1 VKQFIIASAQIEQF
15 KCFSGLVKVEFGE
28 KATFISGDNETGK
41 SSLADSIAYCLTGKT
56 SEGESTFTIV
66 PIGMEKEGIS
76 PSVTLECIIRE
87 DGKPDKPVTL
97 CRTYKAAYNRERT
110 FTGEYATECAI
121 NGTPCTV
128 KAFDQWIE
136 TNICK
141 QDVYKLL
148 TTVRYFTEGIQSK
161 QGKADWQQRRELLLG
176 LIDEE
181 ALPSDLTIAQA
192 QKHDGNSFADLIE
205 QLPRYETAAAYLDFL
220 KRGEAE
226 LVKRIADFP
235 VKVNQQQSNMRN
247 LTETVAPEWVEKKI
261 AECTDAIKALE
272 AENRE
277 FKQRNKESVAAKKL
291 QKLQELNNQK
301 SALVSDFRAIESEWQ
316 ANVRNIDGKIL
327 ESKRIIENLERTIQL
342 KTNDALISYQ
352 TEVKDTCAACSQ
364 KLPAESV
371 EQVKAKKKE
380 NYEAALE
387 LISGLVSD
395 LDKEKE
401 RFNELTKQIDLL
413 PEKPTF
419 DKTESDKIDSAI
431 FTLQQEIAGFN
442 VNADMPN
449 FLERA
454 QAIEIERD
462 KYADIRTTIK
472 LNDECEAK
480 IKELEQ
486 QNALDAAEKS
496 TLQQKIDNVGEFI
509 KLKCEIAQG
518 AVQIHFAGT
527 GLSFEL
533 FKFVKSTGEVK
544 ECCNILLNG
553 TPYNDLSYSTKYIA
567 SLYIV
572 EAFQRAYGVSLPI
585 ISDNTES
592 IDYEGYAESATSDSQ
607 TILMFR
613 IEENCPK
620 CGGHSGRRSLDGK
633 WTCQKCGNVWSKSV
647 TINADN
653 KH

>member
-1 VKQFIIASAQIEQF
+1 MKQFIIKSAQIEQF
-15 KCFSGLVKVEFGE
+15 KCFSGLVKIEFGE
-28 KATFISGDNETGK
+28 KSTSISGDNETGK

-66 PIGMEKEGIS
+66 PIGAEKEGIS
-76 PSVTLECIIRE
+76 PSVTLECVIKE

-97 CRTYKAAYNRERT
+97 TRTYKAAYNRERV

-136 TNICK
+136 TNVCK

-148 TTVRYFTEGIQSK
+148 TTVRHFTEGIQSK
-161 QGKADWQQRRELLLG
+161 AGKSDWQQRRELLLG

-181 ALPSDLTIAQA
+181 ALPSDLALTMERMEQF
-192 QKHDGNSFADLIE
+192 KDLAE

-220 KRGEAE
+220 KRKETE
-226 LVKRIADFP
+226 LIKRIADFP

-247 LTETVAPEWVEKKI
+247 LTETVASDAVEKKI
-261 AECTDAIKALE
+261 AECTDAIKKLDAD
-272 AENRE
+272 NRE
-277 FKQRNKESVAAKKL
+277 FKQKNKESVAAKKL
-291 QKLQELNNQK
+291 QRLQELQK
-301 SALVSDFRAIESEWQ
+301 DKEKVFDVLRTATSTWQ
-316 ANVRNIDGKIL
+316 ADCRSAFMKAGAAKSRVRDVEDSL
-327 ESKRIIENLERTIQL
+327 EYSNKQI
-342 KTNDALISYQ
+342 
-352 TEVKDTCAACSQ
+352 
-364 KLPAESV
+364 
-371 EQVKAKKKE
+371 
-380 NYEAALE
+380 AALE
-387 LISGLVSD
+387 STEAGTVCESCGQELPSGEVL
-395 LDKEKE
+395 LQKE
-401 RFNELTKQIDLL
+401 RKRIAIEQLKSSRELAEKAKIQVDSELTEAQIALGEV
-413 PEKPTF
+413 EKKEPKL
-419 DKTESDKIDSAI
+419 DQESIDKIDSAI
-431 FTLQQEIAGFN
+431 SALQQEIAGFD
-442 VNADMPN
+442 VNADMPDYVGRLAELTTE
-449 FLERA
+449 LERNR
-454 QAIEIERD
+454 AIKRIIE
-462 KYADIRTTIK
+462 

-486 QNALDAAEKS
+486 QNASDAAEKS
-496 TLQQKIDNVGEFI
+496 TLQQKIDAVGEFI

-518 AVQIHFAGT
+518 AVQVHFFGT
-527 GLSFEL
+527 GLSFDL

-572 EAFQRAYGVSLPI
+572 EAFQKAYGVSLPI

-592 IDYEGYAESATSDSQ
+592 IDYEGYATSAPVNSQ

-613 IEENCPK
+613 VEENCPK
-620 CGGHSGRRSLDGK
+620 CGGHSGRRSIDGK
-633 WTCQKCGNVWSKSV
+633 WTCQKCGNVWRKSV
-647 TINADN
+647 TIDADN

>member
-1 VKQFIIASAQIEQF
+1 VKQFIIKSAQIEQF
-15 KCFSGLVKVEFGE
+15 KCFSGLVKIEFGE

-76 PSVTLECIIRE
+76 PSIKLECVIRE
-87 DGKPDKPVTL
+87 EGKPDKPVTL
-97 CRTYKAAYNRERT
+97 TRTYKAAYNRERV

-161 QGKADWQQRRELLLG
+161 AGKSDWQQRRELLLG

-181 ALPSDLTIAQA
+181 ALPSDYALATEHKDQF
-192 QKHDGNSFADLIE
+192 SDLVE
-205 QLPRYETAAAYLDFL
+205 QLPRYETASAYLDFL
-220 KRGEAE
+220 KKKESE
-226 LVKRIADFP
+226 LIKRIADFP
-235 VKVNQQQSNMRN
+235 IKVNQQQSNMRN
-247 LTETVAPEWVEKKI
+247 LTETVAPEWIEKKI
-261 AECTDAIKALE
+261 LECTDAIKALE

-316 ANVRNIDGKIL
+316 ANVRNLDGKIL
-327 ESKRIIENLERTIQL
+327 ESKRIVENLERTIQL
-342 KTNDALISYQ
+342 KTNDALMSYQ
-352 TEVKDTCAACSQ
+352 TEVKDTCAVCSQ

-371 EQVKAKKKE
+371 EHVKAKKKE
-380 NYEAALE
+380 NYEASLE
-387 LISGLVSD
+387 LIGGLVRD
-395 LDKEKE
+395 LEKEKE
-401 RFNELTKQIDLL
+401 HLNELTKQIDLL
-413 PEKPTF
+413 SEKPTF
-419 DKTESDKIDSAI
+419 DKTESDKIDSHI
-431 FTLQQEIAGFN
+431 FTLQQEIAGFD
-442 VNADMPN
+442 VNADMPDYN
-449 FLERA
+449 DRA
-454 QAIEIERD
+454 IKIEAEKEYYSDFQRN
-462 KYADIRTTIK
+462 IK
-472 LNDECEAK
+472 LNDECESK
-480 IKELEQ
+480 IKELEE
-486 QNALDAAEKS
+486 QNAKDAQEKS
-496 TLQQKIDNVGEFI
+496 ALQQKIDAVGEFI
-509 KLKCEIAQG
+509 KMKCEIAQG
-518 AVQIHFAGT
+518 AVEDHFKGT
-527 GLSFEL
+527 GLSFDL

-553 TPYNDLSYSTKYIA
+553 VLYNDLSYSTKYIA

-572 EAFQRAYGVSLPI
+572 EAFQKAYGVSLPI

-592 IDYEGYAESATSDSQ
+592 IDYEGYAEGATSNSQ

-613 IEENCPK
+613 VEENCPK

-647 TINADN
+647 TIIADN
-653 KH
+653 EH

>member
-1 VKQFIIASAQIEQF
+1 MKQFIIKSAQIEQF

-41 SSLADSIAYCLTGKT
+41 SSLADSVAYCLTGKT

-76 PSVTLECIIRE
+76 PSVTLECLIKE
-87 DGKPDKPVTL
+87 EGKPDKPVTL
-97 CRTYKAAYNRERT
+97 SRAYKAAYNRERV

-161 QGKADWQQRRELLLG
+161 AGKSDWQQRRELLLG
-176 LIDEE
+176 LIDEK
-181 ALPSDLTIAQA
+181 ALPSDLALTATRQEQFI
-192 QKHDGNSFADLIE
+192 DLAS
-205 QLPRYETAAAYLDFL
+205 QLPRYETANNYLDFL
-220 KRGEAE
+220 KRKESE

-247 LTETVAPEWVEKKI
+247 LNETVAPEFVEKKI
-261 AECTDAIKALE
+261 VECTDAIKALE
-272 AENRE
+272 EENKA
-277 FKQRNKESVAAKKL
+277 FKQKRRESATAKKL
-291 QKLQELNNQK
+291 TKLQELNQQK
-301 SALVSDFRAIESEWQ
+301 EQVVRDFRTTESDWQ
-316 ANVRNIDGKIL
+316 AKMRDLDGKIL
-327 ESKRIIENLERTIQL
+327 ESKRIIDNLERTIQL

-364 KLPAESV
+364 KLPAETV
-371 EQVKAKKKE
+371 EHVKAKKKE

-387 LISGLVSD
+387 SISGLVSD

-413 PEKPTF
+413 PDKPKLDQDTI
-419 DKTESDKIDSAI
+419 DKLDSAI
-431 FTLQQEIAGFN
+431 FTIQQEIAGFN

-449 FLERA
+449 YLDRLAEINAELERY
-454 QAIEIERD
+454 
-462 KYADIRTTIK
+462 KNIRYILG

-480 IKELEQ
+480 IRELEQ

-518 AVQIHFAGT
+518 AVQIHFVGT
-527 GLSFEL
+527 GLSFDL

-633 WTCQKCGNVWSKSV
+633 WTCQKCGNVWTKTVSV
-647 TINADN
+647 RDDA
-653 KH
+653 

>member
-1 VKQFIIASAQIEQF
+1 MKTFIVASAQIEQF

-28 KATFISGDNETGK
+28 KSTSISGDNETGK

-66 PIGMEKEGIS
+66 PIGAEKEGIS
-76 PSVTLECIIRE
+76 PSVTLECVIKE

-97 CRTYKAAYNRERT
+97 TRTYKAAYNRERV

-161 QGKADWQQRRELLLG
+161 AGKSDWQQRRELLLG
-176 LIDEE
+176 LIDES
-181 ALPSDLTIAQA
+181 ALPSDYALATEHKQ
-192 QKHDGNSFADLIE
+192 QFSDLVE

-220 KRGEAE
+220 KRKEAE
-226 LVKRIADFP
+226 LIKRIADFP
-235 VKVNQQQSNMRN
+235 IKVNQQQSNMRN
-247 LTETVAPEWVEKKI
+247 LTETVAPDFVEKKI
-261 AECTDAIKALE
+261 VECTDAIKALE
-272 AENRE
+272 EENKA
-277 FKQRNKESVAAKKL
+277 FKQKRRESATAKKL
-291 QKLQELNNQK
+291 QKLQELNQQRTEVLN
-301 SALVSDFRAIESEWQ
+301 DFRATESAWQ
-316 ANVRNIDGKIL
+316 SKVRELDGKIL

-352 TEVKDTCAACSQ
+352 TEVNDTCAACSQ
-364 KLPAESV
+364 KLPAETV
-371 EQVKAKKKE
+371 EHVKAKKKE
-380 NYEAALE
+380 SYEAALE
-387 LISGLVSD
+387 SIKALEND
-395 LDKEKE
+395 LAKEKE
-401 RFNELTKQIDLL
+401 HLNELTKQIDLL
-413 PEKPTF
+413 PDKPTI
-419 DKTESDKIDSAI
+419 DQTELDKIDSAI
-431 FTLQQEIAGFN
+431 FTIQQEIAGFN

-449 FLERA
+449 YLDRFE
-454 QAIEIERD
+454 AIEAERK
-462 KYADIRTTIK
+462 KYGDISRTIQ

-486 QNALDAAEKS
+486 QNVLDSQAKS
-496 TLQQKIDNVGEFI
+496 ELQQKIDNVGEFI

-518 AVQIHFAGT
+518 AVQTHFVGT

-572 EAFQRAYGVSLPI
+572 EAFQKAYGVSLPI

-592 IDYEGYAESATSDSQ
+592 IDYEGYAESATSNSQ

-613 IEENCPK
+613 VEENCPK

-633 WTCQKCGNVWSKSV
+633 WTCQKCGNVWRKSV
-647 TINADN
+647 TINANN

>member
-1 VKQFIIASAQIEQF
+1 MKQFIIASAQIEQF

-41 SSLADSIAYCLTGKT
+41 SSLADAISYCLTGKT

-66 PIGMEKEGIS
+66 PIGMEKDGIS
-76 PSVTLECIIRE
+76 PSVTLECVIQE
-87 DGKPDKPVTL
+87 EGKPDKPVTL
-97 CRTYKAAYNRERT
+97 TRTYKAAYNRERV

-161 QGKADWQQRRELLLG
+161 AGKSDWQQRRELLLG

-181 ALPSDLTIAQA
+181 ALPSDLALTMERKEQF
-192 QKHDGNSFADLIE
+192 KDLAE

-220 KRGEAE
+220 KRKEAE

-247 LTETVAPEWVEKKI
+247 LTETVAPDFVEKKI
-261 AECTDAIKALE
+261 AECTDAIKNLE
-272 AENRE
+272 AENSA
-277 FKQRNKESVAAKKL
+277 FKQKRRESATAKKL
-291 QKLQELNNQK
+291 TKLQELNQQRTEVLN
-301 SALVSDFRAIESEWQ
+301 DFRTTESVWQ
-316 ANVRNIDGKIL
+316 ANIRELDGKIL
-327 ESKRIIENLERTIQL
+327 ESKRIIDNLERTIQL

-364 KLPAESV
+364 RLPAETV
-371 EQVKAKKKE
+371 EHVKAKKKE

-387 LISGLVSD
+387 SVSCLVSD
-395 LDKEKE
+395 LEKEKE
-401 RFNELTKQIDLL
+401 HFNELAKQIDVL
-413 PEKPTF
+413 PDKPTI
-419 DKTESDKIDSAI
+419 DQESIDKIDSAI

-449 FLERA
+449 HADRLAEINAELERY
-454 QAIEIERD
+454 
-462 KYADIRTTIK
+462 KNIRYILG
-472 LNDECEAK
+472 LNEECEKK
-480 IKELEQ
+480 IVELEQ

-518 AVQIHFAGT
+518 AVQVHFVGT

-592 IDYEGYAESATSDSQ
+592 IDYEGYAERATSDSQ

-620 CGGHSGRRSLDGK
+620 CSGHSGRRSLDGK
-633 WTCQKCGNVWSKSV
+633 WTCQKCGNVWSKTV

>member
-1 VKQFIIASAQIEQF
+1 MKQFIIKSAQIERF
-15 KCFSGLVKVEFGE
+15 KCFSGMVKIEFGE
-28 KATFISGDNETGK
+28 KSTSIIGDNETGK

-66 PIGMEKEGIS
+66 PIGAEKEGIS
-76 PSVTLECIIRE
+76 PSVTLECVIRE
-87 DGKPDKPVTL
+87 EGKPDKPVTL
-97 CRTYKAAYNRERT
+97 TRTYKAAYNRERV

-161 QGKADWQQRRELLLG
+161 AGKSDWQQRRELLLG
-176 LIDEE
+176 LIDES
-181 ALPSDLTIAQA
+181 ALPSDYALATEHKDQF
-192 QKHDGNSFADLIE
+192 SDLVE

-220 KRGEAE
+220 KRKEAE
-226 LVKRIADFP
+226 LIKRIADFP
-235 VKVNQQQSNMRN
+235 IKVNQQQSNMRN
-247 LTETVAPEWVEKKI
+247 LTETVAPDFAEKKI

-277 FKQRNKESVAAKKL
+277 FKQKNKESVAAKKL

-301 SALVSDFRAIESEWQ
+301 SALASDFRAIESEWQ

-327 ESKRIIENLERTIQL
+327 ESKRIVENLERTIQL
-342 KTNDALISYQ
+342 KTNDALLSYQ

-371 EQVKAKKKE
+371 EHVKAKKKE

-387 LISGLVSD
+387 SVKALEID
-395 LDKEKE
+395 LAKEKE
-401 RFNELTKQIDLL
+401 HLNELTKQIDNL
-413 PEKPTF
+413 PKKPLF
-419 DKTESDKIDSAI
+419 NQEESDKLDSAI

-449 FLERA
+449 FIERA
-454 QAIEIERD
+454 KAIETERD
-462 KYADIRTTIK
+462 KYADIRRTIQ

-480 IKELEQ
+480 IKELEE
-486 QNALDAAEKS
+486 QNAKDSQEKS
-496 TLQQKIDNVGEFI
+496 ALQQKIDAVGEFI
-509 KLKCEIAQG
+509 KMKCEIAQS

-527 GLSFEL
+527 GLSFDL

-572 EAFQRAYGVSLPI
+572 EAFQKAYGVSLPI

-592 IDYEGYAESATSDSQ
+592 IDYEGYATSAPVNSQ

-613 IEENCPK
+613 VEENCPK
-620 CGGHSGRRSLDGK
+620 CGGHSGRRSIDGK
-633 WTCQKCGNVWSKSV
+633 WTCQKCGNVWSKRVDIS
-647 TINADN
+647 ADE
-653 KH
+653 H

>member
-1 VKQFIIASAQIEQF
+1 MKTFIIASAQIEQF
-15 KCFSGLVKVEFGE
+15 KCFSGLVKVEFRE
-28 KATFISGDNETGK
+28 KATYISGDNETGK
-41 SSLADSIAYCLTGKT
+41 SSLADALAYCLTGKT

-66 PIGMEKEGIS
+66 PIGMEKDGIS
-76 PSVTLECIIRE
+76 PSVTLECLIKE

-97 CRTYKAAYNRERT
+97 TRTYKAGYNRERV

-128 KAFDQWIE
+128 KALDQWIE

-161 QGKADWQQRRELLLG
+161 AGKSDWQQRRELLLG
-176 LIDEE
+176 LIDEK
-181 ALPSDLTIAQA
+181 ALPSDLALTMERAEQF
-192 QKHDGNSFADLIE
+192 KDLAE
-205 QLPRYETAAAYLDFL
+205 QLPRYETASAYLDFL
-220 KRGEAE
+220 KRKEAE

-235 VKVNQQQSNMRN
+235 VKVNQQQSNMRT
-247 LTETVAPEWVEKKI
+247 LTETVAPDFVEKKI

-272 AENRE
+272 EENRA
-277 FKQRNKESVAAKKL
+277 FKQKNRESEMAKKL
-291 QKLQELNNQK
+291 EAIHNAGIQRGRI
-301 SALVSDFRAIESEWQ
+301 VSDHQDKIRGWQ
-316 ANVRNIDGKIL
+316 TSVREAAGKV
-327 ESKRIIENLERTIQL
+327 STAKYR
-342 KTNDALISYQ
+342 
-352 TEVKDTCAACSQ
+352 VKDVDGSIEYADSQIKVLEIAKVEDVCPACGQ
-364 KLPAESV
+364 KLPSDTVSEMNENK
-371 EQVKAKKKE
+371 EQSLVDLYKSRDLARKAKIQVDSE
-380 NYEAALE
+380 LEEAQSALAE
-387 LISGLVSD
+387 TEKQEPK
-395 LDKEKE
+395 LD
-401 RFNELTKQIDLL
+401 QAAID
-413 PEKPTF
+413 
-419 DKTESDKIDSAI
+419 SIDSAI
-431 FTLQQEIAGFN
+431 FTLQQEIAGFD

-449 FLERA
+449 FFERA

-462 KYADIRTTIK
+462 KYADIRAIIK
-472 LNDECEAK
+472 LNEECEAK
-480 IKELEQ
+480 IVELEQ
-486 QNALDAAEKS
+486 QNALDAQAKS
-496 TLQQKIDNVGEFI
+496 ELQQKIDNVGEFI

-527 GLSFEL
+527 GLTFDL

-592 IDYEGYAESATSDSQ
+592 IDYEGYAESASADSQ
-607 TILMFR
+607 TILLFR

-620 CGGHSGRRSLDGK
+620 CGGHSGRRSIDGK
-633 WTCQKCGNVWSKSV
+633 WTCQKCGNIWTKTMVVRSD
-647 TINADN
+647 A
-653 KH
+653 

>member
-1 VKQFIIASAQIEQF
+1 MKTFIIASAQIEQF

-41 SSLADSIAYCLTGKT
+41 SSLADAIAYCLTGKT

-66 PIGMEKEGIS
+66 PIGMEKDGIS
-76 PSVTLECIIRE
+76 PSVALECLVKE

-97 CRTYKAAYNRERT
+97 LRTYKAGYNRERV

-161 QGKADWQQRRELLLG
+161 AGKSDWQQRRELLLG
-176 LIDEE
+176 LIDEK
-181 ALPSDLTIAQA
+181 ALPSDLALTMERKEQF
-192 QKHDGNSFADLIE
+192 KDLAE

-220 KRGEAE
+220 KRKEAE

-247 LTETVAPEWVEKKI
+247 LTETVAPDFVEKKI

-272 AENRE
+272 EENQE
-277 FKQRNKESVAAKKL
+277 FKQKRRESATAKKL
-291 QKLQELNNQK
+291 NELQELNQQK
-301 SALVSDFRAIESEWQ
+301 EQVVRDFRTTESAWQ
-316 ANVRNIDGKIL
+316 AKVRELDGKIL

-364 KLPAESV
+364 RLPAETV
-371 EQVKAKKKE
+371 EHVKAKKKE

-387 LISGLVSD
+387 LISGLFSD

-401 RFNELTKQIDLL
+401 RFNELAKQIDVL
-413 PEKPTF
+413 PDKPTI
-419 DKTESDKIDSAI
+419 DQESIDKIDSAI

-496 TLQQKIDNVGEFI
+496 TLQQKIDAVGEFI

-518 AVQIHFAGT
+518 AVQIHFVGI

-613 IEENCPK
+613 VEENCPK

-633 WTCQKCGNVWSKSV
+633 WTCQKCGNVWSKTV

>member
-1 VKQFIIASAQIEQF
+1 MKQFVIKSAKIDNF
-15 KCFSGLVKVEFGE
+15 KCFNGEKEIDFSE
-28 KATFISGDNETGK
+28 KATYVSGDNETGK
-41 SSLADSIAYCLTGKT
+41 SSLADALAYCLTGKT

-66 PIGMEKEGIS
+66 PIGMEKDGIS
-76 PSVTLECIIRE
+76 PSVALECLIRE
-87 DGKPDKPVTL
+87 EGKPDKPVTL
-97 CRTYKAAYNRERT
+97 SRVYKAAYNRERV

-128 KAFDQWIE
+128 KAFDQWVE

-148 TTVRYFTEGIQSK
+148 SLVRYFTEGIQSK
-161 QGKADWQQRRELLLG
+161 AGKSDWQQRRELLLG
-176 LIDEE
+176 LIDEK
-181 ALPSDLTIAQA
+181 ALPSDLALTMERVEQF
-192 QKHDGNSFADLIE
+192 KDLAE
-205 QLPRYETAAAYLDFL
+205 QLPRYETASAYLDFL
-220 KRGEAE
+220 KRKEAE

-247 LTETVAPEWVEKKI
+247 LTETVTPEFVEKKI

-272 AENRE
+272 EENKA
-277 FKQRNKESVAAKKL
+277 FKQKNKESVAAQKL
-291 QKLQELNNQK
+291 QKLQELNEKKAAVVRDFQTSE
-301 SALVSDFRAIESEWQ
+301 SAWQ
-316 ANVRNIDGKIL
+316 AKVRELDGKIL
-327 ESKRIIENLERTIQL
+327 ESKRIVENLERTIQL

-371 EQVKAKKKE
+371 ERVKAKKKE

-387 LISGLVSD
+387 SVKALEND
-395 LDKEKE
+395 LAKEKE
-401 RFNELTKQIDLL
+401 RLNELTKQIDLL
-413 PEKPTF
+413 PEKPTP
-419 DKTESDKIDSAI
+419 DKDRTDAIDSAI

-442 VNADMPN
+442 VNADMPD

-462 KYADIRTTIK
+462 KYADIRTIIK

-480 IKELEQ
+480 IVELEQ
-486 QNALDAAEKS
+486 QNALDAQAKS
-496 TLQQKIDNVGEFI
+496 ELQQKIDNVGEFI

-527 GLSFEL
+527 GLTFDL

-592 IDYEGYAESATSDSQ
+592 IDYEGYAKSASADSQ
-607 TILMFR
+607 TILLFR

-620 CGGHSGRRSLDGK
+620 CGNHAGRRSLDGK
-633 WTCQKCGNVWSKSV
+633 WTCQNCGNVWTKTMV
-647 TINADN
+647 VRADA
-653 KH
+653 

>member
-1 VKQFIIASAQIEQF
+1 MKQFIIKSAQIEQF
-15 KCFSGLVKVEFGE
+15 KCFSGMVKIEFGE
-28 KATFISGDNETGK
+28 KSTSISGDNETGK
-41 SSLADSIAYCLTGKT
+41 SSLADSLAYCLTGKT

-66 PIGMEKEGIS
+66 PIGAEKEGIS
-76 PSVTLECIIRE
+76 PSVTLECVIRE
-87 DGKPDKPVTL
+87 EGKPDKPVTL
-97 CRTYKAAYNRERT
+97 TRTYKAAYNRERV

-121 NGTPCTV
+121 NGTPCTA

-161 QGKADWQQRRELLLG
+161 AGKSDWQQRRELLLG
-176 LIDEE
+176 LIDEK
-181 ALPSDLTIAQA
+181 ALPSDLALTMERKEQF
-192 QKHDGNSFADLIE
+192 KDLAE

-220 KRGEAE
+220 KRKEAE
-226 LVKRIADFP
+226 LIKRIADFP

-247 LTETVAPEWVEKKI
+247 LTETVAPDFVEKKI

-272 AENRE
+272 EENRA
-277 FKQRNKESVAAKKL
+277 FKQKRRESATAKKL
-291 QKLQELNNQK
+291 AKLQELNQQK
-301 SALVSDFRAIESEWQ
+301 EQVVRDFRTTESAWQ
-316 ANVRNIDGKIL
+316 AKVRELDGKIL
-327 ESKRIIENLERTIQL
+327 ESKRIIDNLERTIQL

-364 KLPAESV
+364 RLPAETV
-371 EQVKAKKKE
+371 EHVKAKKKE

-387 LISGLVSD
+387 SVSCLVSD
-395 LDKEKE
+395 LEKEKE
-401 RFNELTKQIDLL
+401 NLNALKNQIDLL
-413 PEKPTF
+413 PDKPTF

-431 FTLQQEIAGFN
+431 FTIQQEIAGFD

-449 FLERA
+449 
-454 QAIEIERD
+454 
-462 KYADIRTTIK
+462 YADKLAELTTKLEQNRAIK
-472 LNDECEAK
+472 RIIELNDECEAK
-480 IKELEQ
+480 IVELEQ
-486 QNALDAAEKS
+486 QNALDAQAKS
-496 TLQQKIDNVGEFI
+496 ELQQKIDNVGEFI

-518 AVQIHFAGT
+518 AVQIHFVGT

-613 IEENCPK
+613 VEENCPK

-633 WTCQKCGNVWSKSV
+633 WTCQKCGNVWSKTVSV
-647 TINADN
+647 RADA
-653 KH
+653 

>member
-1 VKQFIIASAQIEQF
+1 VKQFIINSAQIEQF
-15 KCFSGLVKVEFGE
+15 KCFSGLVKVELGE

-41 SSLADSIAYCLTGKT
+41 SSLADAIAYCLTGKT

-66 PIGMEKEGIS
+66 PIGMEKDGIS
-76 PSVTLECIIRE
+76 PSVTLECLIKE
-87 DGKPDKPVTL
+87 EGKPDKPVTL
-97 CRTYKAAYNRERT
+97 TRTYKAAYNRERV

-161 QGKADWQQRRELLLG
+161 AGKSDWQQRRELLLG

-181 ALPSDLTIAQA
+181 ALPSDLALTATRQEQFI
-192 QKHDGNSFADLIE
+192 DLAS
-205 QLPRYETAAAYLDFL
+205 QLPRYETANNYLDFL
-220 KRGEAE
+220 KRKEAE
-226 LVKRIADFP
+226 LIKRIADFP

-247 LTETVAPEWVEKKI
+247 LTETVAPDFIEKKI
-261 AECTDAIKALE
+261 AECTDAIRALDT
-272 AENRE
+272 ENRA
-277 FKQRNKESVAAKKL
+277 FRQKNKESVAAKKL
-291 QKLQELNNQK
+291 EDWRELQSQHAEVYAKYQDEKRTWDANIRDAQRAVNAAESRTRDVADSLAYAQNQR
-301 SALVSDFRAIESEWQ
+301 RAIETTDVQTMCDKCGAGLTKEQ
-316 ANVRNIDGKIL
+316 IAHNTELMQEALDGI
-327 ESKRIIENLERTIQL
+327 N
-342 KTNDALISYQ
+342 KTFDLA
-352 TEVKDTCAACSQ
+352 
-364 KLPAESV
+364 
-371 EQVKAKKKE
+371 VKAKVQVDKE
-380 NYEAALE
+380 LEEANANLE
-387 LISGLVSD
+387 LLIGKEPQPDKDAVAK
-395 LDKEKE
+395 LDSQIAAI
-401 RFNELTKQIDLL
+401 EL
-413 PEKPTF
+413 
-419 DKTESDKIDSAI
+419 
-431 FTLQQEIAGFN
+431 EIAGFD

-449 FLERA
+449 YADKLSELTTELERNR
-454 QAIEIERD
+454 AIKRILE
-462 KYADIRTTIK
+462 

-480 IKELEQ
+480 IKELEK

-518 AVQIHFAGT
+518 AVQIHFVGT
-527 GLSFEL
+527 GLSFDL

>member
-1 VKQFIIASAQIEQF
+1 MKQFIIKSAQIEQF
-15 KCFSGLVKVEFGE
+15 KCFSGLVKIEFGE
-28 KATFISGDNETGK
+28 KSTYISGDNETGK

-76 PSVTLECIIRE
+76 PSVTLECVIRE
-87 DGKPDKPVTL
+87 EGKPDKPVTL
-97 CRTYKAAYNRERT
+97 TRTYKAAYNRERV

-128 KAFDQWIE
+128 KAFDQWIA
-136 TNICK
+136 TNVCQ
-141 QDVYKLL
+141 QDIYKLL

-161 QGKADWQQRRELLLG
+161 AGKTDWQQRRELLLG
-176 LIDEE
+176 LIDES
-181 ALPSDLTIAQA
+181 ALPSDYTLATEHKQ
-192 QKHDGNSFADLIE
+192 QFSDLVE
-205 QLPRYETAAAYLDFL
+205 QLPRYETATAYLDFL
-220 KRGEAE
+220 KRKEAE
-226 LVKRIADFP
+226 IVKRIADFP

-247 LTETVAPEWVEKKI
+247 LTETVAPDFVEKKI
-261 AECTDAIKALE
+261 AECTDAIKELE

-277 FKQRNKESVAAKKL
+277 FKQKNKESVAAKKL

-301 SALVSDFRAIESEWQ
+301 SALASDFRAIELEWQ

-371 EQVKAKKKE
+371 EHVKAKKKE

-387 LISGLVSD
+387 SVKALEND
-395 LDKEKE
+395 LAKEKE
-401 RFNELTKQIDLL
+401 HLNELTKQIDLL

-419 DKTESDKIDSAI
+419 DKTESDKLDSAI
-431 FTLQQEIAGFN
+431 FTLQQEIAGFD
-442 VNADMPN
+442 VNADMPDYVGRLAELTTE
-449 FLERA
+449 LERNR
-454 QAIEIERD
+454 AIKCIIE
-462 KYADIRTTIK
+462 

-480 IKELEQ
+480 IKELER

-496 TLQQKIDNVGEFI
+496 TLQQKIDAVGEFI

-518 AVQIHFAGT
+518 AVQIHFVGT
-527 GLSFEL
+527 GLSFDL

-553 TPYNDLSYSTKYIA
+553 TPYNDLSYSTRYIA

-572 EAFQRAYGVSLPI
+572 EAFQKAYGVSLPI

-592 IDYEGYAESATSDSQ
+592 IDYEGYAESATSNSQ

-613 IEENCPK
+613 VEENCPK
-620 CGGHSGRRSLDGK
+620 CGGHSGRRSIDGK
-633 WTCQKCGNVWSKSV
+633 WTCQKCGNVWRKSV
-647 TINADN
+647 TIDADN

>member
-1 VKQFIIASAQIEQF
+1 VKQFIIKSAQIEQF
-15 KCFSGLVKVEFGE
+15 KCFSGLVKIEFGE
-28 KATFISGDNETGK
+28 KATYISGDNETGK

-76 PSVTLECIIRE
+76 PSVTLECVIRE
-87 DGKPDKPVTL
+87 EGKPDKPVTL
-97 CRTYKAAYNRERT
+97 TRTYKAAYNRERV

-161 QGKADWQQRRELLLG
+161 AGKSDWQQRRELLLG
-176 LIDEE
+176 LIDES
-181 ALPSDLTIAQA
+181 ALPSDYALATENKDQFI
-192 QKHDGNSFADLIE
+192 DLVE
-205 QLPRYETAAAYLDFL
+205 QLPRYETASAYLDFL
-220 KRGEAE
+220 KKKESE
-226 LVKRIADFP
+226 LIKRIADFP

-247 LTETVAPEWVEKKI
+247 LTETVAPDFIEKKI
-261 AECTDAIKALE
+261 AECTDAIKMLE

-277 FKQRNKESVAAKKL
+277 FKQKNKESVAAKKL
-291 QKLQELNNQK
+291 QKLQELNNKK
-301 SALVSDFRAIESEWQ
+301 SALASDFRAIESEWQ
-316 ANVRNIDGKIL
+316 AKVRDLDGKIL
-327 ESKRIIENLERTIQL
+327 ESKRIVENLEHTIKI
-342 KTNDALISYQ
+342 KTNDALLSYQ

-371 EQVKAKKKE
+371 EHVKAKKKE
-380 NYEAALE
+380 NYEASLE

-395 LDKEKE
+395 LEKEKE
-401 RFNELTKQIDLL
+401 NLNALTKQIDLL

-419 DKTESDKIDSAI
+419 DKEASDKLDSAI

-449 FLERA
+449 YLDRFETIEAERK
-454 QAIEIERD
+454 
-462 KYADIRTTIK
+462 KYADIGRTIQ

-496 TLQQKIDNVGEFI
+496 TLQQKIDAVGEFI

-518 AVQIHFAGT
+518 AVQVNFVGT
-527 GLSFEL
+527 GLSFDL

-572 EAFQRAYGVSLPI
+572 EAFQKAYGVSLPI

-592 IDYEGYAESATSDSQ
+592 IDYEGYAESATADSQ

-613 IEENCPK
+613 VEENCPK

>member
-1 VKQFIIASAQIEQF
+1 MKTFIITSAQIEQF

-41 SSLADSIAYCLTGKT
+41 SSLADAIAYCLTGKT

-66 PIGMEKEGIS
+66 PIGMEKDGIS
-76 PSVTLECIIRE
+76 PSVTLECVIRE
-87 DGKPDKPVTL
+87 EGKPDKPVTL
-97 CRTYKAAYNRERT
+97 TRTYKAAYNRERV

-161 QGKADWQQRRELLLG
+161 AGKSDWQQRRELLLG

-181 ALPSDLTIAQA
+181 ALPSDLALTMERKEQF
-192 QKHDGNSFADLIE
+192 KDLAE

-220 KRGEAE
+220 KRKEAE

-247 LTETVAPEWVEKKI
+247 LTETVAPDFVEKKI

-272 AENRE
+272 VENSAYKQKRRE
-277 FKQRNKESVAAKKL
+277 SATAKKL
-291 QKLQELNNQK
+291 TKLQELNQQK
-301 SALVSDFRAIESEWQ
+301 EKVLNDFRTTESAWQ
-316 ANVRNIDGKIL
+316 AKVRDLDGKIL

-352 TEVKDTCAACSQ
+352 TEVRDTCAACSQ
-364 KLPAESV
+364 KLPIESV
-371 EQVKAKKKE
+371 EHVKAKKKE

-387 LISGLVSD
+387 SVSCLVSD
-395 LDKEKE
+395 LEKEKE
-401 RFNELTKQIDLL
+401 HLNELTKQIDLL
-413 PEKPTF
+413 PEKPTI
-419 DKTESDKIDSAI
+419 DQEAIDRIDSAI
-431 FTLQQEIAGFN
+431 FTIQQEIAGFN

-449 FLERA
+449 YSERLAEINAELERY
-454 QAIEIERD
+454 
-462 KYADIRTTIK
+462 KNIRYILG

-480 IKELEQ
+480 IKALEQ

-518 AVQIHFAGT
+518 AVQIHFVGT

-613 IEENCPK
+613 VEENCPK

>member
-1 VKQFIIASAQIEQF
+1 MKKFIINSAQIEQF

-41 SSLADSIAYCLTGKT
+41 SSLADAIAYCLTGKT

-66 PIGMEKEGIS
+66 PIGMEKAGIS
-76 PSVTLECIIRE
+76 PSVTLECVIRE
-87 DGKPDKPVTL
+87 EGKPDKPVTL
-97 CRTYKAAYNRERT
+97 CRTYKAAYNRERV

-161 QGKADWQQRRELLLG
+161 AGKSDWQQRRELLLG

-181 ALPSDLTIAQA
+181 ALPSDLALTATRKEQFI
-192 QKHDGNSFADLIE
+192 DLAS

-220 KRGEAE
+220 KRKEAE

-247 LTETVAPEWVEKKI
+247 LTETVAPDFVEKKI
-261 AECTDAIKALE
+261 AECTDAIKNLE
-272 AENRE
+272 AENSAYKQERRE
-277 FKQRNKESVAAKKL
+277 SATAKKL
-291 QKLQELNNQK
+291 AKLQELNQQK
-301 SALVSDFRAIESEWQ
+301 EQVANDFRTTESVWQ
-316 ANVRNIDGKIL
+316 SKVRDLDGKIL
-327 ESKRIIENLERTIQL
+327 ESKRIVENLERTISI

-364 KLPAESV
+364 KLPAETV
-371 EQVKAKKKE
+371 EHVKAKKKE

-387 LISGLVSD
+387 SVSCLVSD
-395 LDKEKE
+395 LEKE
-401 RFNELTKQIDLL
+401 REHFNELTKQIDLL
-413 PEKPTF
+413 PEKPKL
-419 DKTESDKIDSAI
+419 DQEAIDKIDSAI

-449 FLERA
+449 YLDRFE
-454 QAIEIERD
+454 AIEAERK
-462 KYADIRTTIK
+462 KYGDISRTIQ

-480 IKELEQ
+480 IRELER

-518 AVQIHFAGT
+518 AVQIHFVGT

-572 EAFQRAYGVSLPI
+572 EAFQKAYGVSLPI

-613 IEENCPK
+613 VEENCPK

-633 WTCQKCGNVWSKSV
+633 WTCQKCGNVWSKQV

>member
-1 VKQFIIASAQIEQF
+1 MKTFIINSAQIEQF
-15 KCFSGLVKVEFGE
+15 KCFSGLVKIEFGE
-28 KATFISGDNETGK
+28 KSTSISGDNETGK
-41 SSLADSIAYCLTGKT
+41 SSLADAIAYCLTGKT

-66 PIGMEKEGIS
+66 PIGAEKEGIS
-76 PSVTLECIIRE
+76 PSVTLECVIRE
-87 DGKPDKPVTL
+87 EGKPDKPVTL
-97 CRTYKAAYNRERT
+97 TRTYKAAYNRERV

-128 KAFDQWIE
+128 KSLDQWIE

-161 QGKADWQQRRELLLG
+161 AGKSDWQQRRELLLG
-176 LIDEE
+176 LIDES
-181 ALPSDLTIAQA
+181 ALPSDYALATEHKQ
-192 QKHDGNSFADLIE
+192 QFSDLVE

-220 KRGEAE
+220 KRKEAE
-226 LVKRIADFP
+226 LIKRIADFP
-235 VKVNQQQSNMRN
+235 IKVNQQQSNMRN

-277 FKQRNKESVAAKKL
+277 FKQKNKESVAAKKL
-291 QKLQELNNQK
+291 QKLQELNNKK
-301 SALVSDFRAIESEWQ
+301 SALASDFLAIGSEWQ

-327 ESKRIIENLERTIQL
+327 ESKRIVENLERTIQI
-342 KTNDALISYQ
+342 KTSDALISYQ

-371 EQVKAKKKE
+371 EHVKAKKKE

-387 LISGLVSD
+387 SVKALEND
-395 LDKEKE
+395 LAKEKE
-401 RFNELTKQIDLL
+401 HLNELTKQIDLL

-419 DKTESDKIDSAI
+419 DKTESDKLDSAI

-449 FLERA
+449 FIERA
-454 QAIEIERD
+454 QAIEAERD

-509 KLKCEIAQG
+509 KQKCEIAQG
-518 AVQIHFAGT
+518 AVQVHFGGT
-527 GLSFEL
+527 GLSFDL

-572 EAFQRAYGVSLPI
+572 EAFQKAYGVSLPI

-592 IDYEGYAESATSDSQ
+592 IDYEGYATSAPVNSQ

-613 IEENCPK
+613 VEENCPK
-620 CGGHSGRRSLDGK
+620 CGGHSGRRSIDGK

-647 TINADN
+647 TIDADN

>member
-1 VKQFIIASAQIEQF
+1 
-15 KCFSGLVKVEFGE
+15 
-28 KATFISGDNETGK
+28 
-41 SSLADSIAYCLTGKT
+41 
-56 SEGESTFTIV
+56 
-66 PIGMEKEGIS
+66 M
-76 PSVTLECIIRE
+76 
-87 DGKPDKPVTL
+87 
-97 CRTYKAAYNRERT
+97 
-110 FTGEYATECAI
+110 
-121 NGTPCTV
+121 
-128 KAFDQWIE
+128 
-136 TNICK
+136 
-141 QDVYKLL
+141 L

-161 QGKADWQQRRELLLG
+161 AGKSDWQQRRELLLG
-176 LIDEE
+176 LIDES
-181 ALPSDLTIAQA
+181 ALPSDYALATEHKQ
-192 QKHDGNSFADLIE
+192 QFSDLVE
-205 QLPRYETAAAYLDFL
+205 QLPRYETANNYLDFL
-220 KRGEAE
+220 KRKESE
-226 LVKRIADFP
+226 LIKRIADFP
-235 VKVNQQQSNMRN
+235 IKVNQQQSNMRN

-261 AECTDAIKALE
+261 AECTDTIKALE

-277 FKQRNKESVAAKKL
+277 FKQKNKESVAAKKL
-291 QKLQELNNQK
+291 QKLQELNNKK
-301 SALVSDFRAIESEWQ
+301 SALASDFRAIESEWQ

-327 ESKRIIENLERTIQL
+327 ESKRIVENLERTIQL
-342 KTNDALISYQ
+342 KTNDALMSYQ

-371 EQVKAKKKE
+371 EHVKAKKKE

-387 LISGLVSD
+387 SIKALESD
-395 LDKEKE
+395 LVKEKE
-401 RFNELTKQIDLL
+401 NLNALTKQIDLL

-419 DKTESDKIDSAI
+419 DKDASDKLDSAI
-431 FTLQQEIAGFN
+431 FTLQQEIAGFD

-454 QAIEIERD
+454 RAIEVERD
-462 KYADIRTTIK
+462 KYADIRRTIQ

-480 IKELEQ
+480 IKELER

-496 TLQQKIDNVGEFI
+496 TLQQKIDAVGEFI

-518 AVQIHFAGT
+518 AVQIHFVGT
-527 GLSFEL
+527 GLSFDL

-572 EAFQRAYGVSLPI
+572 EAFQKAYGVSLPI

-592 IDYEGYAESATSDSQ
+592 IDYEGYATSAPVNSQ

-613 IEENCPK
+613 VEENCPK
-620 CGGHSGRRSLDGK
+620 CGGHSGRRSIDGK

-647 TINADN
+647 TIDADN

>member
-1 VKQFIIASAQIEQF
+1 MKQFIIKSAQIEQF

-41 SSLADSIAYCLTGKT
+41 SSLADAIAYCLTGKT

-66 PIGMEKEGIS
+66 PIGMEKDGIS
-76 PSVTLECIIRE
+76 PSVTLECVIRE
-87 DGKPDKPVTL
+87 EGKPDKPVTL
-97 CRTYKAAYNRERT
+97 TRTYKAAYNRERV

-128 KAFDQWIE
+128 KAFDQWVE

-161 QGKADWQQRRELLLG
+161 AGKSDWQQRRELLLG
-176 LIDEE
+176 LIDES
-181 ALPSDLTIAQA
+181 ALPSDYTLATEHKDQF
-192 QKHDGNSFADLIE
+192 SDLVE

-220 KRGEAE
+220 KRKEAE

-235 VKVNQQQSNMRN
+235 VKVNQQQSNMRT
-247 LTETVAPEWVEKKI
+247 LTETVAPEFVEKKI

-272 AENRE
+272 EENRA
-277 FKQRNKESVAAKKL
+277 FKQKNKESVAAQKL
-291 QKLQELNNQK
+291 QKLQELNDQK
-301 SALVSDFRAIESEWQ
+301 VAVVRDFQTSESAWQ
-316 ANVRNIDGKIL
+316 AKVREIDGKIL
-327 ESKRIIENLERTIQL
+327 ESKRIVENLERTISI

-352 TEVKDTCAACSQ
+352 AEVKDTCAACSQ
-364 KLPAESV
+364 KLPAETV
-371 EQVKAKKKE
+371 ERVKAKKKE
-380 NYEAALE
+380 NYEAVLESVKALE
-387 LISGLVSD
+387 SD
-395 LDKEKE
+395 LVKEKE
-401 RFNELTKQIDLL
+401 HLNELTKQIDAL
-413 PEKPTF
+413 PEKPTPDN
-419 DKTESDKIDSAI
+419 DKTDAIDSAI
-431 FTLQQEIAGFN
+431 FTLHQEIAGFN
-442 VNADMPN
+442 VNADMPD
-449 FLERA
+449 FIERA
-454 QAIEIERD
+454 KAIEIERD
-462 KYADIRTTIK
+462 KYADIRETIK

-480 IKELEQ
+480 IVELEQ
-486 QNALDAAEKS
+486 QNEIDAQAKS
-496 TLQQKIDNVGEFI
+496 ELQQKIDSVGEFI

-518 AVQIHFAGT
+518 AVQIHFVGT
-527 GLSFEL
+527 GLTFDL

-592 IDYEGYAESATSDSQ
+592 IDYEGYAESANADSQ
-607 TILMFR
+607 TILLFR

-620 CGGHSGRRSLDGK
+620 CGGHSGRRSIDGK
-633 WTCQKCGNVWSKSV
+633 WTCQKCGNIWTKTMVVRSD
-647 TINADN
+647 A
-653 KH
+653 

>member
-1 VKQFIIASAQIEQF
+1 MKQFIIKSAQIEQF

-41 SSLADSIAYCLTGKT
+41 SSLADAIAYCLTGKT

-66 PIGMEKEGIS
+66 PIGMEKDGIS
-76 PSVTLECIIRE
+76 PSVALECVIRE
-87 DGKPDKPVTL
+87 EGKPDKPVTL
-97 CRTYKAAYNRERT
+97 TRTYKAAYNRERV

-161 QGKADWQQRRELLLG
+161 AGKSDWQQRRELLLG

-181 ALPSDLTIAQA
+181 ALPSDLALTATRQEQFI
-192 QKHDGNSFADLIE
+192 DLAS

-220 KRGEAE
+220 KRKESE

-247 LTETVAPEWVEKKI
+247 LTETVAPDFVEKKI
-261 AECTDAIKALE
+261 VELTDAIKNLE
-272 AENRE
+272 AENSAYKQKRRE
-277 FKQRNKESVAAKKL
+277 SATAKKL
-291 QKLQELNNQK
+291 NELQELNQQK
-301 SALVSDFRAIESEWQ
+301 EQVVRDFRTTESAWQ
-316 ANVRNIDGKIL
+316 AKVRELDGKIL

-364 KLPAESV
+364 RLPAETV
-371 EQVKAKKKE
+371 EHVKAKKKE

-387 LISGLVSD
+387 SVKALEND
-395 LDKEKE
+395 LAKEKDHL
-401 RFNELTKQIDLL
+401 NELAKQIDVL
-413 PEKPTF
+413 PDKPTI
-419 DKTESDKIDSAI
+419 DQTELDKIDSAI

-449 FLERA
+449 YLERA
-454 QAIEIERD
+454 QAIEAERD
-462 KYADIRTTIK
+462 KYADIRRTIH

-496 TLQQKIDNVGEFI
+496 TLQQKIDAVGEFI

-518 AVQIHFAGT
+518 AVQIHFVGT

-592 IDYEGYAESATSDSQ
+592 IDYEGYAERATSDSQ

-620 CGGHSGRRSLDGK
+620 CSGHSGRRSLDGK
-633 WTCQKCGNVWSKSV
+633 WTCQKCGNVWSKTV

>member
-1 VKQFIIASAQIEQF
+1 MKTFIINSAQIEWF
-15 KCFSGLVKVEFGE
+15 KCFSGLVKIEFGE

-41 SSLADSIAYCLTGKT
+41 SSLADAIAYCLTGKT

-66 PIGMEKEGIS
+66 PIGAEKEGIS
-76 PSVTLECIIRE
+76 PSVTLECVIRE
-87 DGKPDKPVTL
+87 EGKPDKPVTL
-97 CRTYKAAYNRERT
+97 TRTYKAAYNRERV

-161 QGKADWQQRRELLLG
+161 AGKSDWQQRRELLLG

-181 ALPSDLTIAQA
+181 ALPSDLALTMERKDQF
-192 QKHDGNSFADLIE
+192 KDLAE
-205 QLPRYETAAAYLDFL
+205 QLPRYETATAYLDFL
-220 KRGEAE
+220 KRKEAE

-235 VKVNQQQSNMRN
+235 VKINQQQSNMRN

-277 FKQRNKESVAAKKL
+277 FKQKNKESVAAKKL
-291 QKLQELNNQK
+291 QKLQELNNKK
-301 SALVSDFRAIESEWQ
+301 SALASDFRAIESEWQ

-327 ESKRIIENLERTIQL
+327 ESKRIVENLEHTIKV
-342 KTNDALISYQ
+342 KTSDALLSYQ

-371 EQVKAKKKE
+371 EHVKAKKKE

-387 LISGLVSD
+387 SIKALESD
-395 LDKEKE
+395 LVKEKE
-401 RFNELTKQIDLL
+401 NLNALTKQIDLL

-419 DKTESDKIDSAI
+419 DKDASDKLDSAI
-431 FTLQQEIAGFN
+431 FTLQQEIAGFD
-442 VNADMPN
+442 VNADMPD
-449 FLERA
+449 FLEKA
-454 QAIEIERD
+454 KAIEVERD
-462 KYADIRTTIK
+462 KYADIRRTIQ
-472 LNDECEAK
+472 LNDECESK

-496 TLQQKIDNVGEFI
+496 TLQQKIDAVGEFI

-518 AVQIHFAGT
+518 AVQIHFVGT
-527 GLSFEL
+527 GLSFDL

-572 EAFQRAYGVSLPI
+572 EAFQKAYGVSLPI

-592 IDYEGYAESATSDSQ
+592 IDYEGYATSAPVNSQ

-613 IEENCPK
+613 VEENCPK
-620 CGGHSGRRSLDGK
+620 CGGHSGRRSIDGK
-633 WTCQKCGNVWSKSV
+633 WTCQKCGNVWRKSV
-647 TINADN
+647 TIDADN

>member
-1 VKQFIIASAQIEQF
+1 MKQFIIASAQIEQF
-15 KCFSGLVKVEFGE
+15 KCFSGLVKVEFGD

-41 SSLADSIAYCLTGKT
+41 SSLADAIAYCLTGKT

-66 PIGMEKEGIS
+66 PIGMEKDGIS
-76 PSVTLECIIRE
+76 PSVTLECVIRE
-87 DGKPDKPVTL
+87 EGKPDKPVTL
-97 CRTYKAAYNRERT
+97 TRTYKAAYNRERV

-161 QGKADWQQRRELLLG
+161 AGKSDWQQRRELLLG

-181 ALPSDLTIAQA
+181 ALPSDLALTATRQEQFI
-192 QKHDGNSFADLIE
+192 DLAS

-220 KRGEAE
+220 KRKEAE

-235 VKVNQQQSNMRN
+235 VKVNQQQSNMRT
-247 LTETVAPEWVEKKI
+247 LTETVAPDFIEKKI
-261 AECTDAIKALE
+261 VECTDAIKNLE
-272 AENRE
+272 AENSAYKQKRRE
-277 FKQRNKESVAAKKL
+277 SATAKKL
-291 QKLQELNNQK
+291 TKLQELNQQK
-301 SALVSDFRAIESEWQ
+301 TEVLNNFRATESAWQ
-316 ANVRNIDGKIL
+316 SKVRDLDGKIL
-327 ESKRIIENLERTIQL
+327 ESKRIIDNLERTIQL

-371 EQVKAKKKE
+371 EHVKAKKKE

-413 PEKPTF
+413 PDKPTF
-419 DKTESDKIDSAI
+419 DKTESDKLDSAI
-431 FTLQQEIAGFN
+431 FTIQQEIAGFN
-442 VNADMPN
+442 VNADMPD
-449 FLERA
+449 FIERA
-454 QAIEIERD
+454 KAIEIERD
-462 KYADIRTTIK
+462 KYADIRATIK

-480 IKELEQ
+480 IVELER
-486 QNALDAAEKS
+486 QNALDSRAKS
-496 TLQQKIDNVGEFI
+496 ELQQKIDSVGEFI

-518 AVQIHFAGT
+518 AVQTHFAGT
-527 GLSFEL
+527 GLTFDL

-592 IDYEGYAESATSDSQ
+592 IDYEGYATSAPVNSQ

-613 IEENCPK
+613 VEENCPK

-633 WTCQKCGNVWSKSV
+633 WTCQKCGNVWSKKV
-647 TINADN
+647 DIDADE
-653 KH
+653 H

>member
-1 VKQFIIASAQIEQF
+1 MKQFIIKSAQIEQF
-15 KCFSGLVKVEFGE
+15 KCFSGLVKIEFGE
-28 KATFISGDNETGK
+28 KSTSISGDNETGK

-66 PIGMEKEGIS
+66 PIGAEKEGIS
-76 PSVTLECIIRE
+76 PSVTLECVIRE
-87 DGKPDKPVTL
+87 EGKPDKPVTL
-97 CRTYKAAYNRERT
+97 TRTYKAAYNRERV

-161 QGKADWQQRRELLLG
+161 AGKSDWQQRRELLLG
-176 LIDEE
+176 LIDES
-181 ALPSDLTIAQA
+181 ALPSDYALATEHKQ
-192 QKHDGNSFADLIE
+192 QFSDLVE

-220 KRGEAE
+220 KRKEAE
-226 LVKRIADFP
+226 LIKRIADFP
-235 VKVNQQQSNMRN
+235 IKVNQQQSNMRN

-277 FKQRNKESVAAKKL
+277 FKQKNKESVAAKKL
-291 QKLQELNNQK
+291 QKLQELNQQK
-301 SALVSDFRAIESEWQ
+301 EQVVRDFNATHLKWLQSTFSDAQRTVTVIEG
-316 ANVRNIDGKIL
+316 RIL
-327 ESKRIIENLERTIQL
+327 EADNAVTHARNAVSAAGMSKPDVACEECGRPFEQEYFDNFEQTKNAQVEKAKDAVVPLQKARFDLDGELTTAKTNLE
-342 KTNDALISYQ
+342 D
-352 TEVKDTCAACSQ
+352 
-364 KLPAESV
+364 
-371 EQVKAKKKE
+371 VKARE
-380 NYEAALE
+380 PRIDQEA
-387 LISGLVSD
+387 I
-395 LDKEKE
+395 
-401 RFNELTKQIDLL
+401 
-413 PEKPTF
+413 
-419 DKTESDKIDSAI
+419 DKIDSAI

-449 FLERA
+449 YLERA
-454 QAIEIERD
+454 QAIEAERD
-462 KYADIRTTIK
+462 KYANIRITIK

-496 TLQQKIDNVGEFI
+496 ILQQKIDNVGEFI

-527 GLSFEL
+527 GLSFDL

-572 EAFQRAYGVSLPI
+572 EAFQKAYGVSLPI

-592 IDYEGYAESATSDSQ
+592 IDYEGYATSAPVNSQ

-613 IEENCPK
+613 VEENCPK
-620 CGGHSGRRSLDGK
+620 CGGHSGRRSIDGK
-633 WTCQKCGNVWSKSV
+633 WTCQKCGNVWRKSV
-647 TINADN
+647 TIDADN

>member
-1 VKQFIIASAQIEQF
+1 MKQFIIKSAQIEQF
-15 KCFSGLVKVEFGE
+15 KCFSGLVKIEFGE
-28 KATFISGDNETGK
+28 KATYISGDNETGK

-76 PSVTLECIIRE
+76 PSVTLECVIRE
-87 DGKPDKPVTL
+87 EGKPDKPVTL
-97 CRTYKAAYNRERT
+97 TRTYKAAYNRERV

-161 QGKADWQQRRELLLG
+161 AGKSDWQQRRELLLG
-176 LIDEE
+176 LIDES
-181 ALPSDLTIAQA
+181 ALPSDYALATENKDQFI
-192 QKHDGNSFADLIE
+192 DLVE
-205 QLPRYETAAAYLDFL
+205 QLPRYETASAYLDFL
-220 KRGEAE
+220 KKKESE
-226 LVKRIADFP
+226 LIKRIADFP

-247 LTETVAPEWVEKKI
+247 LTETVAPDFIEKKI
-261 AECTDAIKALE
+261 AECTDAIKMLE

-277 FKQRNKESVAAKKL
+277 FKQKNKESVAAKKL
-291 QKLQELNNQK
+291 QKLQELNNKK
-301 SALVSDFRAIESEWQ
+301 SALASDFRAIESEWQ
-316 ANVRNIDGKIL
+316 AKVRDLDGKIL
-327 ESKRIIENLERTIQL
+327 ESKRIVENLEHTIKI
-342 KTNDALISYQ
+342 KTNDALLSYQ

-371 EQVKAKKKE
+371 EHVKAKKKE
-380 NYEAALE
+380 NYEASLE

-395 LDKEKE
+395 LEKEKE
-401 RFNELTKQIDLL
+401 NLNALTKQIDLL

-419 DKTESDKIDSAI
+419 DKEASDKLDSAI

-449 FLERA
+449 YLDRFETIEAERK
-454 QAIEIERD
+454 
-462 KYADIRTTIK
+462 KYADIGRTIQ

-496 TLQQKIDNVGEFI
+496 TLQQKIDAVGEFI

-518 AVQIHFAGT
+518 AVQVNFVGT
-527 GLSFEL
+527 GLSFDL

-572 EAFQRAYGVSLPI
+572 EAFQKAYGVSLPI

-592 IDYEGYAESATSDSQ
+592 IDYEGYAESATADSQ

-613 IEENCPK
+613 VEENCPK